1 MNQSSLTLWAP
12 YTTIMQRISG
22 AKQIDSLT
30 VKIKDDIESQTAEK
44 ALPNC

>member
-1 MNQSSLTLWAP
+1 
-12 YTTIMQRISG
+12 MQRISG

-44 ALPNC
+44 SIAELLVAKHGKKISLL